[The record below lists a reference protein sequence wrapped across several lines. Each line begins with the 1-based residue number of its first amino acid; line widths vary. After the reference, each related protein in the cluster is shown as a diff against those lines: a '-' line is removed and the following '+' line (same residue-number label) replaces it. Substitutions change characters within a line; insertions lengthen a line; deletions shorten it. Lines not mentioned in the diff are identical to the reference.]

1 MYNED
6 KQRGVVD
13 RTFTPSKV
21 AFHRD
26 ASHATVL
33 KKSQRNVWSD
43 CEEDFQFFLADGSGS
58 CIEPKDFEIDLED
71 GKQQVVPWTLDNY
84 LKVSNI
90 RFPSRARLYCVKSIP
105 VPGTSKSL
113 IFLYCFQIEG
123 GCHPPKKH
131 NQIYVVM
138 EVGLSARLMIW
149 AGNRNVTLQIVN
161 NLCLNSWKCYVNA
174 VCYSLWN
181 LT

>member
-1 MYNED
+1 M
-6 KQRGVVD
+6 VD

-26 ASHATVL
+26 ASHAIVL
-33 KKSQRNVWSD
+33 KKSHRNVWSD

-58 CIEPKDFEIDLED
+58 CIEPKDFETDLED

-105 VPGTSKSL
+105 VPGTAKSL
-113 IFLYCFQIEG
+113 IFLSVSKLKVVVT
-123 GCHPPKKH
+123 PPPPPPPPPPRS
-131 NQIYVVM
+131 I
-138 EVGLSARLMIW
+138 I
-149 AGNRNVTLQIVN
+149 
-161 NLCLNSWKCYVNA
+161 KCM
-174 VCYSLWN
+174 W
-181 LT
+181 